1 MSGLLGLAHVLGYL
15 QVGEDQMEEDDE
27 DAPACA
33 NALKVKQHGGLSAS
47 SGLLGLACIL
57 DFLWVGEDRM
67 EEEEGEDAPMH
78 ANVHEVKWHGSPS
91 VPSRCLGFAPG
102 HDHFAGL

>member
-1 MSGLLGLAHVLGYL
+1 MEDEEEDALAHANALRVERCSSLSVLSGLLGLAHVLGYL
-15 QVGEDQMEEDDE
+15 QVGEDWMEEGDE

-57 DFLWVGEDRM
+57 DFLWVGED
-67 EEEEGEDAPMH
+67 
-78 ANVHEVKWHGSPS
+78 
-91 VPSRCLGFAPG
+91 
-102 HDHFAGL
+102 

>member
-1 MSGLLGLAHVLGYL
+1 M
-15 QVGEDQMEEDDE
+15 
-27 DAPACA
+27 
-33 NALKVKQHGGLSAS
+33 
-47 SGLLGLACIL
+47 
-57 DFLWVGEDRM
+57 
-67 EEEEGEDAPMH
+67 EEEGEDAPMH